1 MWLLRLS
8 KTSHANGS
16 NSTRTSETNMTPD
29 EIKLLKPLE
38 RIAKAIEG
46 QNEALTLLATALLK
60 QADPVRITVM
70 HERDL
75 LAHLAAKLISWNDE
89 YPIKEAVRT
98 ASCLLDEVEVA
109 RQESVDEV
117 PA

>member
-1 MWLLRLS
+1 
-8 KTSHANGS
+8 
-16 NSTRTSETNMTPD
+16 MTPD

-46 QNEALTLLATALLK
+46 QNEALTLLASALLKQESDPVK

-75 LAHLAAKLISWNDE
+75 LATLAAQLYSDGAGHSCWS
-89 YPIKEAVRT
+89 AVVRD
-98 ASCLLDEVEVA
+98 AQSILNEVEVA